1 MGRVFSVMEVSMNV
15 EVREEV
21 LTRLAKIEGQIKGIA
36 KMVEEKRYC
45 VDILHQISAVQG
57 ALDRV
62 ARQTMRHHLEG
73 CVAEAFQ
80 AKDLQARGMKV
91 DELMEMFSKFGR

>member
-1 MGRVFSVMEVSMNV
+1 VKAEVQ
-15 EVREEV
+15 EEV
-21 LTRLAKIEGQIKGIA
+21 LTRLSKIEGQIKGIS

-62 ARQTMRHHLEG
+62 ARQTMRQHLEG

-80 AKDLQARGMKV
+80 SKDIQERTTKV
-91 DELMEMFSKFGR
+91 DELIEMFSKFGK

>member
-1 MGRVFSVMEVSMNV
+1 MKAEVQ
-15 EVREEV
+15 EEV
-21 LTRLAKIEGQIKGIA
+21 LTRLSKIEGQIKGIS

-62 ARQTMRHHLEG
+62 ARQTMRQHLEG

-80 AKDLQARGMKV
+80 SKDIQERTTKV
-91 DELMEMFSKFGR
+91 DELIEMFSKFGK